1 MRGADEPKMMA
12 GHQAT
17 RRMAKCCVPNGV
29 GEPRSLAKSMR
40 VLNEARIRMKKKTLC
55 RRDRL
60 TRSIICIG
68 TKNRNV
74 QLENDQT
81 PDGWVKAWRTTERRT
96 RSRS

>member
-1 MRGADEPKMMA
+1 
-12 GHQAT
+12 
-17 RRMAKCCVPNGV
+17 
-29 GEPRSLAKSMR
+29 MR

-55 RRDRL
+55 RRDRS
-60 TRSIICIG
+60 TRLVVYIG

-81 PDGWVKAWRTTERRT
+81 PDSWVKAWRTTERRT